1 MKDDVVGL
9 ITVSTELAMLLSRGP
24 PINMIMSLFL
34 LAVVE
39 REIPV
44 SFFRDTLLISSLAV

>member
-1 MKDDVVGL
+1 MKDDVGGL

-34 LAVVE
+34 LAVVD

-44 SFFRDTLLISSLAV
+44 SFFREKLVSSLAV

>member
-39 REIPV
+39 REMLV
-44 SFFRDTLLISSLAV
+44 SFFRVTLLVSSLAV